1 MEGSEGARYISE
13 IAANVKVEKTENYPS
28 SAPFAEKDK
37 NIEIASIGPEKTKKS
52 IKVGPLRLPVKEE
65 EATIDRVS
73 RFHGRALTHEFIN
86 NNVLWGGD
94 LPGDIF
100 GSRDYKGLSMAIDLD
115 NPLFVDRNSGYG
127 YSVKGLKDNLGIMRI
142 ERASDFLR
150 KNGLPTEK
158 IVRESTLKEVWV
170 KSGSNEVVKIS
181 IETFKKE
188 VLKRIW
194 GSAQVERKN
203 GDFYSAQ
210 TLEKKWRD
218 IKDYFESTNF
228 YAVTRDLQT
237 AERLTDIAH
246 PTSMDKFRKNISSVF
261 KWINTAC
268 AAKGSGIIPNTE
280 KPEPFNNNEDDIKRY
295 LSEWLPKQMGIYLAR
310 THNLNLTHNFPHEQN
325 WSAVG
330 TLYDLD
336 SLCGIPL
343 GDKIDDDALE
353 QQKYMDCS
361 NTLSALE
368 RSLPPDTPFGNDIA
382 KLYPEVFEKAI
393 ESFLVAYI
401 KERWGKQQLIN
412 SKFISK
418 IESKYIWQIPFPNV
432 SDKFANNELKSKIV
446 AKLRASLT
454 ENQKLESPNKL

>member
-1 MEGSEGARYISE
+1 
-13 IAANVKVEKTENYPS
+13 
-28 SAPFAEKDK
+28 
-37 NIEIASIGPEKTKKS
+37 
-52 IKVGPLRLPVKEE
+52 
-65 EATIDRVS
+65 
-73 RFHGRALTHEFIN
+73 
-86 NNVLWGGD
+86 
-94 LPGDIF
+94 
-100 GSRDYKGLSMAIDLD
+100 
-115 NPLFVDRNSGYG
+115 
-127 YSVKGLKDNLGIMRI
+127 MRI
-142 ERASDFLR
+142 ERASELLR
-150 KNGLPTEK
+150 RKGLPTEK

-170 KSGSNEVVKIS
+170 KGGSNEVVKIS

-203 GDFYSAQ
+203 GDVHSAQ
-210 TLEKKWRD
+210 TLEKRWRD

-237 AERLTDIAH
+237 AERLTDITH
-246 PTSMDKFRKNISSVF
+246 PTSINKFQKNISSVF
-261 KWINTAC
+261 KWINTTC
-268 AAKGSGIIPNTE
+268 AIKRNGIIPNTE
-280 KPEPFNNNEDDIKRY
+280 KPEPFNYNEDDIKRY

-361 NTLSALE
+361 KTLSALE

-401 KERWGKQQLIN
+401 KERWEKQQLID

-454 ENQKLESPNKL
+454 ENQKLESPNKF